1 MLPAVITAVSLAF
14 AVPAQDAP
22 DINKKVEQLEL
33 DNKRLRERVDRLEG
47 KKGATGS
54 LDEDLES
61 LSAPG
66 THGSG
71 GGLLGSTGRGLSAE
85 GQVLVDE
92 GLSQAFGG
100 IYSKP
105 FLIDG
110 DNVTVGGYASWVYEN
125 AEDDNGTFEFPRL
138 VPFIYAQ
145 VSERVRFATE
155 IEIEDGGEVS
165 VEFAFI
171 DLKIIEPANFRG
183 GVILEPLGKFNLIH
197 DSPINDLTDRP
208 LVSQFVIPT
217 TFHEIGVGL
226 FGNLTPPEAEWD
238 VKYEVYLTSG
248 FKGLDD
254 AGNTAISVNN
264 GLRDARAAEESLGTR
279 SYDDINNS
287 FAGVGRVS
295 VSPLLGT
302 EVGISAH
309 TGTYDESSENNLTIV
324 AVDGLYTIPQFR
336 VADVPVG
343 PIEVLGEAAYDF
355 IERDDLA
362 RASGIPGDLWGYYG
376 QVNYHF
382 MPSFLTDNLPELFL
396 PESTFTLVG
405 RWDHVDLDEA
415 RRYRVTTGLNFRPIE
430 STVFKFDYQ
439 MNWGS
444 GTAPETTDDDAFVFS
459 LASYF

>member
-1 MLPAVITAVSLAF
+1 MRRKLCLAAVAAMAIPALSSAAD
-14 AVPAQDAP
+14 DAP
-22 DINKKVEQLEL
+22 VTREEHDRV
-33 DNKRLRERVDRLEG
+33 LREI
-47 KKGATGS
+47 
-54 LDEDLES
+54 EDLRRDLAE
-61 LSAPG
+61 LRAGRPPAPRPMG
-66 THGSG
+66 TEPGDSG
-71 GGLLGSTGRGLSAE
+71 DLVVAAGPGGYQGLR
-85 GQVLVDE
+85 D
-92 GLSQAFGG
+92 
-100 IYSKP
+100 KP
-105 FLIDG
+105 FLATG
-110 DNVTVGGYASWVYEN
+110 GPKAYLGGYFDIEYRDAEN
-125 AEDDNGTFEFPRL
+125 ARHDFRFHRL
-138 VPFIYAQ
+138 IPFIYADIH
-145 VSERVRFATE
+145 ERIQFATE